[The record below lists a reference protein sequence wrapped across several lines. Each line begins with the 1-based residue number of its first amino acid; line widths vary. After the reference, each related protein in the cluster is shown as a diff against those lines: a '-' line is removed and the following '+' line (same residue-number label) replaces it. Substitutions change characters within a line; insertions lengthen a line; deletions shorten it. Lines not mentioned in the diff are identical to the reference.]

1 MFKILS
7 FFCGF
12 HIFCISKNI
21 DLATYIFILNVIN
34 RLSIIKKIKKI
45 NNLKAITMKK
55 SIIYL
60 GITLMAFSSVSSA
73 SNTNFIG
80 NQKTLNI
87 FYKSPASLTVA
98 ISKGDIE
105 IVKKFIEGGTNV
117 NKKLN
122 GMTPLMYAARYN
134 KVEIIK
140 YLLLKGADRDI
151 KDSQGF
157 TALKHAELSN
167 AFEAIA
173 VLKSSSVYEQAKF
186 SIVDDPT
193 FFYPESVLFVKS
205 GKTIDEIIAENDKI
219 TESTFDDEIQP
230 LDFAKINKRLIIK
243 NKIISKG

>member
-1 MFKILS
+1 
-7 FFCGF
+7 
-12 HIFCISKNI
+12 
-21 DLATYIFILNVIN
+21 
-34 RLSIIKKIKKI
+34 
-45 NNLKAITMKK
+45 MKK

-73 SNTNFIG
+73 SSPNFIG

-87 FYKSPASLTVA
+87 SYKSSTSLTVA

-134 KVEIIK
+134 KVDIIK
-140 YLLLKGADRDI
+140 YLLQKGADRDI

-157 TALKHAELSN
+157 TALKYAELSN

-173 VLKSSSVYEQAKF
+173 ILKSSSVYEQAKF
-186 SIVDDPT
+186 SMVDDSG
-193 FFYPESVLFVKS
+193 FLNPESVLLVKS
-205 GKTIDEIIAENDKI
+205 RKTIDEIIAENDKI
-219 TESTFDDEIQP
+219 TESTHDDTIQP
-230 LDFAKINKRLIIK
+230 LDFVKINKSFVIK
-243 NKIISKG
+243 NKINSKG